1 MAFTWPFGLFREPLP
16 APTSR
21 VSRVLL
27 ASEGRPFTPDA
38 IDAALDLVAVGG
50 TVSIIAIARIW
61 GSSLGFPNPGL
72 MPNKQELAEQ
82 HGLVD
87 QALLACERRG
97 VQASGRV
104 VGTRDAA
111 KRIVK
116 EAVAINAGAVV
127 MAADAE
133 PHWLVASLLWTNEPW
148 RVRKLSPVGVEL
160 VISRPEKAGRE
171 T

>member
-1 MAFTWPFGLFREPLP
+1 MAFAWPFGLFRVPLP
-16 APTSR
+16 APTGR
-21 VSRVLL
+21 FSRVLL

-38 IDAALDLVAVGG
+38 INAALDVLAVGG

-72 MPNKQELAEQ
+72 MPNKQELAVQ
-82 HGLVD
+82 HALVD
-87 QALLACERRG
+87 QALLACEGRG

-127 MAADAE
+127 MAADAA

-148 RVRKLSPVGVEL
+148 RVRKLSPVLVKL
-160 VISRPEKAGRE
+160 VISPPAKPGPK